1 MERRTFLRGSAA
13 AGAAMAAT
21 SAAAVPAAA
30 AATSSGAEAGTGATS
45 TGAVAAG
52 SAATEAASGRRPLR
66 VQVVLFDGVEEQ
78 DFAGPY
84 EVFSAA
90 GMHAKR
96 GTDVSYVRVDGPGVV
111 RASYGTKV
119 EVERGWSP
127 QDADLIVVPGG
138 GYGKR
143 EGPGI
148 WAEIDRRVL
157 PDALAAAPRKGLTLA
172 SLCTGTLLLGAAG
185 LVRGRP
191 CTTHHGAVET
201 LVQQGGVVKKA
212 RVVDDGDV
220 VTSGGITSGLDLALW
235 LVKRELG
242 ADAAAGLEEML
253 EYEARGVVWTR
264 G

>member
-13 AGAAMAAT
+13 MAA
-21 SAAAVPAAA
+21 AIP
-30 AATSSGAEAGTGATS
+30 AEASATTGAS
-45 TGAVAAG
+45 TV
-52 SAATEAASGRRPLR
+52 RRPLR

-96 GTDVSYVRVDGPGVV
+96 GTEVSYVRVDGPGVV
-111 RASYGTKV
+111 RAAYGTKV

-127 QDADLIVVPGG
+127 QDADIIVVPGG
-138 GYGKR
+138 GYRRRK
-143 EGPGI
+143 GPGI
-148 WAEIDRRVL
+148 WAEIDRKVL

-191 CTTHHGAVET
+191 CTTHHGATDT
-201 LVQQGGVVKKA
+201 LAQQGGVLKKA

-242 ADAAAGLEEML
+242 SDAAAGLEEML

>member
-30 AATSSGAEAGTGATS
+30 AAGAAAGTEAAS
-45 TGAVAAG
+45 TGAATGA
-52 SAATEAASGRRPLR
+52 AATEAAVGRRPLR

-96 GTDVSYVRVDGPGVV
+96 GTDVSYVRVDGPGFV

-127 QDADLIVVPGG
+127 QDADIIVVPGG

-143 EGPGI
+143 KGPGI

>member
-13 AGAAMAAT
+13 AGAAMAA
-21 SAAAVPAAA
+21 SSAVPATASA
-30 AATSSGAEAGTGATS
+30 EAGAEA
-45 TGAVAAG
+45 
-52 SAATEAASGRRPLR
+52 GRRPLR

-96 GTDVSYVRVDGPGVV
+96 GTEVSYVRVDGPGVV
-111 RASYGTKV
+111 RAAYGTKV

-127 QDADLIVVPGG
+127 QDADIIVVPGG
-138 GYGKR
+138 GYAKR
-143 EGPGI
+143 QGPGI

-157 PDALAAAPRKGLTLA
+157 PDALASARRKGLTLA

-191 CTTHHGAVET
+191 CTTHHGAVKT
-201 LVQQGGVVKKA
+201 LVEQGGVVKKA

-242 ADAAAGLEEML
+242 SDAAAGLEEML

>member
-13 AGAAMAAT
+13 AGAAMAA
-21 SAAAVPAAA
+21 ALP
-30 AATSSGAEAGTGATS
+30 AEAEATTGATS
-45 TGAVAAG
+45 A
-52 SAATEAASGRRPLR
+52 RRPLR

-90 GMHAKR
+90 GMHTKR

-111 RASYGTKV
+111 RAAYGTKV

-127 QDADLIVVPGG
+127 QDADIIVVPGG
-138 GYGKR
+138 GYAKR
-143 EGPGI
+143 KGPGI
-148 WAEIDRRVL
+148 WAEIDRKVL

-191 CTTHHGAVET
+191 CTTHHGAADT
-201 LVQQGGVVKKA
+201 LVQQGGVLKKA

-242 ADAAAGLEEML
+242 SDAAAGLEEML

>member
-13 AGAAMAAT
+13 AGAAMAA
-21 SAAAVPAAA
+21 SAAVPAE
-30 AATSSGAEAGTGATS
+30 AATAT
-45 TGAVAAG
+45 T
-52 SAATEAASGRRPLR
+52 AATAATTGAASGRRPLR

-84 EVFSAA
+84 EVFAAA

-111 RASYGTKV
+111 RAAYGTKV

-127 QDADLIVVPGG
+127 QDADIIVVPGG
-138 GYGKR
+138 GYAKR
-143 EGPGI
+143 KGPGI

-172 SLCTGTLLLGAAG
+172 ALCTGTLLLGAAG

-201 LVQQGGVVKKA
+201 LVQQGGEVKKA

-242 ADAAAGLEEML
+242 SDAAAGLEEML

>member
-13 AGAAMAAT
+13 AGAAMAAL
-21 SAAAVPAAA
+21 PAEA
-30 AATSSGAEAGTGATS
+30 AATTGET
-45 TGAVAAG
+45 T
-52 SAATEAASGRRPLR
+52 GRRPLR

-96 GTDVSYVRVDGPGVV
+96 GTDVSYVCVDGPGVV
-111 RASYGTKV
+111 RAAYGTKV

-127 QDADLIVVPGG
+127 QDADIIVVPGG
-138 GYGKR
+138 GYAKR
-143 EGPGI
+143 KGPGI
-148 WAEIDRRVL
+148 WAEIDRKVL

-191 CTTHHGAVET
+191 CTTHHGAADT
-201 LVQQGGVVKKA
+201 LVQQGGLLKKA
-212 RVVDDGDV
+212 RVVDDGDM

-235 LVKRELG
+235 LAKRELG

>member
-13 AGAAMAAT
+13 AGAAMAA
-21 SAAAVPAAA
+21 SSAVPAEASAEPGAA
-30 AATSSGAEAGTGATS
+30 A
-45 TGAVAAG
+45 
-52 SAATEAASGRRPLR
+52 GRRPLR

-111 RASYGTKV
+111 RAAYGTKV

-127 QDADLIVVPGG
+127 QDADIIVVPGG
-138 GYGKR
+138 GYAKR
-143 EGPGI
+143 QGPGI
-148 WAEIDRRVL
+148 WTEIDRGVL
-157 PDALAAAPRKGLTLA
+157 PDALAGARRKGLTLA

-191 CTTHHGAVET
+191 CTTHHGAVKT
-201 LVQQGGVVKKA
+201 LVEQGGVVKKA

>member
-13 AGAAMAAT
+13 AGAAAM
-21 SAAAVPAAA
+21 AVPAEA
-30 AATSSGAEAGTGATS
+30 AATTGAT
-45 TGAVAAG
+45 A
-52 SAATEAASGRRPLR
+52 ERRPLR

-96 GTDVSYVRVDGPGVV
+96 GTDVSCVRVDGPGVV
-111 RASYGTKV
+111 RAAYGTKV

-127 QDADLIVVPGG
+127 QDADVIVVPGG

-143 EGPGI
+143 KGPGI
-148 WAEIDRRVL
+148 WAEIDRKVL

-191 CTTHHGAVET
+191 CTTHHGAVDT
-201 LVQQGGVVKKA
+201 LVQQGGVLKKA

-242 ADAAAGLEEML
+242 SDAAAGLEEML

>member
-13 AGAAMAAT
+13 AGAAMAA
-21 SAAAVPAAA
+21 SAAVPAE
-30 AATSSGAEAGTGATS
+30 AATTT
-45 TGAVAAG
+45 T
-52 SAATEAASGRRPLR
+52 AATAATTGAASGRRPLR

-111 RASYGTKV
+111 RAAYGTKV

-127 QDADLIVVPGG
+127 QDADIIVVPGG
-138 GYGKR
+138 GYAKR
-143 EGPGI
+143 KGPGI

-172 SLCTGTLLLGAAG
+172 ALCTGTLLLGAAG

-201 LVQQGGVVKKA
+201 LVQQGGEVKKA

-242 ADAAAGLEEML
+242 SDAAAGLEEML